1 LPAPATLTILPP
13 MLRPAVLA
21 VSLLAA
27 ALALA
32 AEAFVPGTED
42 LPLMPGLA
50 AVAGTEIVFD
60 KPEGRIVEAQA
71 AGKVSRGAV
80 QKFYGETLPGLGWTA
95 AGPQKWRREA
105 ETLAIDIKG
114 RDGGVTV
121 GFTLTPRKT
130 GE

>member
-1 LPAPATLTILPP
+1 MA
-13 MLRPAVLA
+13 RLA
-21 VSLLAA
+21 ALIALLAA
-27 ALALA
+27 SLALA
-32 AEAFVPGTED
+32 AEGFVPGTED

-71 AGKVSRGAV
+71 TGSLSREAV
-80 QKFYGETLPGLGWTA
+80 RKFYGETLPGLGWTP
-95 AGPQKWRREA
+95 AGAQKWRREK

-114 RDGGVTV
+114 RDGAVTV
-121 GFTLTPRKT
+121 GFTLTPRKA